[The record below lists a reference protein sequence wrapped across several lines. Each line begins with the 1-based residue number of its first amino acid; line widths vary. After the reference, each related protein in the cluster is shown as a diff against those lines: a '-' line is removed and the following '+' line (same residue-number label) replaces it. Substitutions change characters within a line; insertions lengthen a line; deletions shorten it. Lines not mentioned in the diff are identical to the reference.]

1 MLHSL
6 LTTILLP
13 YWHSPQQLLCH
24 RFSPFMN
31 LVCCQL
37 LHVFSNCHAML
48 CISAAYAVTVTQYMS
63 VCLYVCPSQSCNAEC
78 LIGLTKK
85 QISSDSSRK
94 SWALICRLGAAQ
106 QPPKSTHPSVSANA
120 IATHLVQ
127 VAKAPHDKKFE
138 CQVRMQGRTLL
149 QQMSDKE
156 FLIHSLKRRF
166 QLLRRRQNQRQP
178 QVTTTSMWNSWRTWT
193 PKLAPGCPNSSPES
207 WLPIPSQRSGEW
219 PRW

>member
-1 MLHSL
+1 
-6 LTTILLP
+6 
-13 YWHSPQQLLCH
+13 
-24 RFSPFMN
+24 MN

-106 QPPKSTHPSVSANA
+106 QPPKSTHLSISANA
-120 IATHLVQ
+120 VAAHLIQ
-127 VAKAPHDKKFE
+127 VAKAPHNKKFIH
-138 CQVRMQGRTLL
+138 QVCMQGRTLL
-149 QQMSDKE
+149 QQMSDE
-156 FLIHSLKRRF
+156 SLPHPFTKRRCF
-166 QLLRRRQNQRQP
+166 AEDEP
-178 QVTTTSMWNSWRTWT
+178 QFTTTSTWNS
-193 PKLAPGCPNSSPES
+193 
-207 WLPIPSQRSGEW
+207 
-219 PRW
+219 